1 MVGVKYRLVTLRGL
15 WQASEFRKLWLGD
28 TVSQLGSQVTRLA
41 LPLTAIVFLSAT
53 PLHVAAL
60 TAVGSI
66 APAVIGLLAG
76 VWVDRLPR
84 RPLLIASD
92 VGRALVLGSV
102 PLAAACGLLHI
113 EQLYAVQILAGGC
126 TALADAAAQAYLPTL
141 IGRDSVV
148 EGNSKLQAARSATR
162 IVGPSLAGVLLQIL
176 AAPAAILL
184 DAASFVASAVCLL
197 LIRQPEPAPQP
208 KKRPDLWGEMREGLY
223 LVVRNRFLLPLA
235 RASAAYNLFA
245 GMFVAVYALFM
256 VRDLHLE
263 AAMIG
268 VIWAVGGVG
277 GVIGGVLA
285 GAAARRVGLGPAII
299 VGGVLLAAGHVAAPV
314 AFGPPLVV
322 VPLLATAGAVG
333 NFGLVLWL
341 VNSTS
346 LTQQIVSPHT
356 LGRVSAT
363 RQTLVLATVPLGALI
378 GGLLAEAAGPRLVVG
393 LAAVGTLGSMLS
405 LVMSPIPALRDV
417 SQGADW
423 GELDLSEPTD
433 TRTEDGRRPPRSP
446 LGATLHQATIP

>member
-1 MVGVKYRLVTLRGL
+1 
-15 WQASEFRKLWLGD
+15 
-28 TVSQLGSQVTRLA
+28 
-41 LPLTAIVFLSAT
+41 
-53 PLHVAAL
+53 
-60 TAVGSI
+60 
-66 APAVIGLLAG
+66 
-76 VWVDRLPR
+76 
-84 RPLLIASD
+84 
-92 VGRALVLGSV
+92 
-102 PLAAACGLLHI
+102 
-113 EQLYAVQILAGGC
+113 
-126 TALADAAAQAYLPTL
+126 
-141 IGRDSVV
+141 
-148 EGNSKLQAARSATR
+148 
-162 IVGPSLAGVLLQIL
+162 
-176 AAPAAILL
+176 
-184 DAASFVASAVCLL
+184 
-197 LIRQPEPAPQP
+197 
-208 KKRPDLWGEMREGLY
+208 MREGLY
-223 LVVRNRFLLPLA
+223 LVIRNRLLLALA

-245 GMFVAVYALFM
+245 GMFVAVYALFI

-263 AAMIG
+263 AAMID

-285 GAAARRVGLGPAII
+285 GAAARRVGLGPAIMS
-299 VGGVLLAAGHVAAPV
+299 GGVLLAAGHVAAPV

-322 VPLLATAGAVG
+322 VPLLAVASAVA

-363 RQTLVLATVPLGALI
+363 QQTLALATVPLGALI
-378 GGLLAEAAGPRLVVG
+378 GGLIAEAAGPRLVVG

-417 SQGADW
+417 SQSADW